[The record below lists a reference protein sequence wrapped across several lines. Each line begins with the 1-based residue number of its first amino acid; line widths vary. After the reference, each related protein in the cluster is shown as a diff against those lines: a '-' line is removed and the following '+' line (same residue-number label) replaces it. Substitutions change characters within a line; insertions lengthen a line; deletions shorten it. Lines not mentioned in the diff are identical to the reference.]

1 MGRYAIQTIQNM
13 STLTLPKVA
22 NSGDF
27 CVCMYTNRQLSQ
39 TDMDTKELLKIQDRI
54 ESEQQAKTPDAK
66 YFEVLTRVHP
76 LVAEELGF
84 DAPSEEENRA
94 FGESIG
100 DWPAFPVSEINPNRG
115 VVRVAS

>member
-1 MGRYAIQTIQNM
+1 
-13 STLTLPKVA
+13 
-22 NSGDF
+22 
-27 CVCMYTNRQLSQ
+27 
-39 TDMDTKELLKIQDRI
+39 MDTKELLKIQDRI

-84 DAPSEEENRA
+84 EKPSEEENRA

-100 DWPAFPVSEINPNRG
+100 DWPAFPVSRTKHNRG
-115 VVRVAS
+115 IKRAPS